1 MGLAFLP
8 SPGDFGPHA
17 AIAAQWA
24 TAVISLR
31 PVVGFVWLLFTL
43 LMLAG
48 ASVAD
53 THGREVELR
62 PLGHHP
68 IAVSDRDGCIRSAD
82 VVASERADAE
92 DDPELLAIAFGCPE
106 LAPQFAPVLA
116 ICIRADVAPVRRR
129 PCAAPPTGPPAA

>member
-8 SPGDFGPHA
+8 PPGDFGPHA
-17 AIAAQWA
+17 ATAAQRA

-31 PVVGFVWLLFTL
+31 PVVGLVSALFTL

-53 THGREVELR
+53 THGREAELR
-62 PLGHHP
+62 PFSHHP
-68 IAVSDRDGCIRSAD
+68 IAVPDRDGCIRSVDA
-82 VVASERADAE
+82 VATERADAE

-106 LAPQFAPVLA
+106 IAPQFAPVLA
-116 ICIRADVAPVRRR
+116 IRIRADVAPVRRR
-129 PCAAPPTGPPAA
+129 PCASPPTGPPAA

>member
-8 SPGDFGPHA
+8 PPGDFGPLA
-17 AIAAQWA
+17 ATAAQRA

-31 PVVGFVWLLFTL
+31 PVVGFLSALFTL

-53 THGREVELR
+53 THSREVEFR

-106 LAPQFAPVLA
+106 LAL
-116 ICIRADVAPVRRR
+116 
-129 PCAAPPTGPPAA
+129 